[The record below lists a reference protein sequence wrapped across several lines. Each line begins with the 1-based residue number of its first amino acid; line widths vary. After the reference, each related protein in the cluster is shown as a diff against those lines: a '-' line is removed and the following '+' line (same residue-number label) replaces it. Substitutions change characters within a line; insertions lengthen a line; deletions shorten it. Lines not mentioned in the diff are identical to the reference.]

1 MPLAIKIF
9 FLSLVSGVAGGYGAF
24 RLALYVAAKFFDGEM
39 AEIYVAMIAVGSA
52 LVVGMASAVTAGV
65 LAGKSAQSKG
75 VKV

>member
-24 RLALYVAAKFFDGEM
+24 RLALFIAAKFFDGEL
-39 AEIYVAMIAVGSA
+39 AEIYVAMIAVAAA
-52 LVVGMASAVTAGV
+52 LLVGMASAVTAGV
-65 LAGKSAQSKG
+65 LAGRSTQSKA